1 MTHMLLPMAE
11 ISKAVLITGCS
22 SGIGEATARRL
33 AAGGW
38 TVYAS
43 ARRPESIEH
52 LEDAGCRTLA
62 LDVTDEDSMRAAVQE
77 VERAEGAVGVLVN
90 NAGYSQG
97 GAIEQVPLEAARR
110 QFETNV
116 FGPIA
121 LTQLVLPAMRAQR
134 WGKIVNIGSMGGRL
148 TFPGG
153 GLYHATKYSME
164 AISDALR
171 FEVKGF
177 GVDVV
182 LIEPGLIMTEFANT
196 AVAKAGEVAA
206 PSAAGRRGGRPAGGT
221 AANEPYAEFDAKL
234 AALTTGVYEGPMRHL
249 GGGPDAVAKAI
260 EKAISR
266 RRAPTRVPVD
276 PLGAPL
282 DPAAQAHPGS
292 RLGRG
297 DAGAVSAAEVAR
309 SGATPER
316 DHRMRPPHLEAL
328 RVVDP
333 ELAQQP
339 TVAASPTYSAIVC
352 LPMPRASPTSASTTS
367 WSCGEDGRPRMKSP
381 SIFRYSKGRCLRY
394 WKEPKPAP
402 KSSSATAQPSAWTPA
417 QKSRAR
423 AMSEIAAVSV
433 TSITSRAGST
443 RACARRRS
451 ISRSIPPSVIDS
463 DEQLIAIRV
472 SRSPCSPAS
481 SSIACAS
488 TMRSISRIS
497 P

>member
-1 MTHMLLPMAE
+1 MHDPVTGRMRPVIRGRMRPRRDGACAVPDRGACTTVQE
-11 ISKAVLITGCS
+11 IPYSAAMGDARSKAVLITGCS

-43 ARRPESIEH
+43 ARRVESIEH
-52 LEDAGCRTLA
+52 LKNAGCRTLT
-62 LDVTDEDSMRAAVQE
+62 LDVTDEDSMRAAVAE

-153 GLYHATKYSME
+153 GLYHATKYSLE

-182 LIEPGLIMTEFANT
+182 LVEPGLIVTEFATT
-196 AVAKAGEVAA
+196 AVARAGEVSRTGQAKRD
-206 PSAAGRRGGRPAGGT
+206 AGEETSG
-221 AANEPYAEFDAKL
+221 EDDPYGEFDEKV

-266 RRAPTRVPVD
+266 RRAPTRVPV
-276 PLGAPL
+276 
-282 DPAAQAHPGS
+282 
-292 RLGRG
+292 
-297 DAGAVSAAEVAR
+297 
-309 SGATPER
+309 T
-316 DHRMRPPHLEAL
+316 
-328 RVVDP
+328 
-333 ELAQQP
+333 
-339 TVAASPTYSAIVC
+339 
-352 LPMPRASPTSASTTS
+352 
-367 WSCGEDGRPRMKSP
+367 
-381 SIFRYSKGRCLRY
+381 
-394 WKEPKPAP
+394 
-402 KSSSATAQPSAWTPA
+402 PSARLSILQRKLTPDRVWDA
-417 QKSRAR
+417 
-423 AMSEIAAVSV
+423 AM
-433 TSITSRAGST
+433 
-443 RACARRRS
+443 
-451 ISRSIPPSVIDS
+451 
-463 DEQLIAIRV
+463 RV
-472 SRSPCSPAS
+472 QFPQPK
-481 SSIACAS
+481 
-488 TMRSISRIS
+488 
-497 P
+497 